1 MYAIIQLFISIRILN
16 EIRQIKVAFASKIP
30 SFYLS
35 CHGGARIS
43 FVVFNFVVVFG
54 SKVLVDSRFL
64 SKEREESLAFGR
76 VPREPQRVK
85 KEEKEKRGR
94 ERESKRPQRERKGDE
109 KFLDAACWTM
119 EGIDTWR
126 WEGEGKERWTVEGGD
141 EEGEE
146 RREREREKRHV
157 VQVDAIRAGDR
168 TQCLWLSSLTR
179 ESLTNVLFLP
189 CM

>member
-16 EIRQIKVAFASKIP
+16 EIRQIKVALASKIP

-35 CHGGARIS
+35 CHDGARIS

-109 KFLDAACWTM
+109 KFLDAACRTM
-119 EGIDTWR
+119 EGILGVGRGKVKSGGR
-126 WEGEGKERWTVEGGD
+126 WKGATKRGRKE
-141 EEGEE
+141 
-146 RREREREKRHV
+146 EREK
-157 VQVDAIRAGDR
+157 GKKG
-168 TQCLWLSSLTR
+168 TLSK
-179 ESLTNVLFLP
+179 
-189 CM
+189 

>member
-54 SKVLVDSRFL
+54 SKVLVDSRFP

-85 KEEKEKRGR
+85 KEEKG
-94 ERESKRPQRERKGDE
+94 
-109 KFLDAACWTM
+109 
-119 EGIDTWR
+119 
-126 WEGEGKERWTVEGGD
+126 
-141 EEGEE
+141 
-146 RREREREKRHV
+146 EREKAKDHSESERET
-157 VQVDAIRAGDR
+157 RSSSMPLAGR
-168 TQCLWLSSLTR
+168 WKG
-179 ESLTNVLFLP
+179 
-189 CM
+189 

>member
-1 MYAIIQLFISIRILN
+1 MYAIIQLFISICILN
-16 EIRQIKVAFASKIP
+16 EIRQIKVALASKIP

-43 FVVFNFVVVFG
+43 FVAFNFVVVFG
-54 SKVLVDSRFL
+54 SKVLVDSRFP

-126 WEGEGKERWTVEGGD
+126 WEGEGKERWTVEGATKRGRK
-141 EEGEE
+141 E
-146 RREREREKRHV
+146 EREK
-157 VQVDAIRAGDR
+157 GKKG
-168 TQCLWLSSLTR
+168 TLSK
-179 ESLTNVLFLP
+179 
-189 CM
+189 

>member
-54 SKVLVDSRFL
+54 SKVLVDSRFP

-94 ERESKRPQRERKGDE
+94 EREKAKDHSES
-109 KFLDAACWTM
+109 
-119 EGIDTWR
+119 
-126 WEGEGKERWTVEGGD
+126 
-141 EEGEE
+141 
-146 RREREREKRHV
+146 ERETRSSSMPL
-157 VQVDAIRAGDR
+157 AGR
-168 TQCLWLSSLTR
+168 WKG
-179 ESLTNVLFLP
+179 
-189 CM
+189 